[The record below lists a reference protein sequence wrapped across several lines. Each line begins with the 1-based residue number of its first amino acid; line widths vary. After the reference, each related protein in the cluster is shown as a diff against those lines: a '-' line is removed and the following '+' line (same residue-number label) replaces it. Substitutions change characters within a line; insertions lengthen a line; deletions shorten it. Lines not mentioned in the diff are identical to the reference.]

1 MTAYIERPMP
11 GTPASRRDR
20 RLVFWLLAE
29 MAEYRE
35 LGGAC
40 QERADDYKAAAWHS
54 RGKLRTARL
63 IAGDR
68 LP

>member
-1 MTAYIERPMP
+1 MPAYLERPRY

-35 LGGAC
+35 LAADYAD
-40 QERADDYKAAAWHS
+40 RADDFKAAAWHS